1 VIRRA
6 RADDAAILLLLL
18 TLSACGPRFP
28 GVSLPGATTES
39 MTALARGEWPAYA
52 GTYASA
58 RYSPL
63 DQINATNAGH
73 LKVAWRWTSP
83 DHAVR
88 TANATIDPSWLHEG
102 TPIMVNGV
110 LYTSTSLSQVA
121 AIDAASGRTKWVFD
135 PGVWK
140 LGMPTNNG
148 WLHRGVAY
156 WRDGE
161 DERVIMLTGHGAMI
175 ALDAKTGR
183 PIQTFGDK
191 GSVDLVAG
199 LRRPA
204 VPRWVYGNTSP
215 PVVVRDVIVIGSSIL
230 DYPVSGGLPP
240 GDVRGFDVRTGRL
253 VWTFHSVPGAGEI
266 GHETWE
272 KDSAKTTGGANAWS
286 LLSADEELGYVYV
299 PFGTSANDY
308 YGGHRH
314 GDNLFGE
321 ALVCLDARTG
331 KRIWHYQFVRHGR
344 GCPGLC

>member
-1 VIRRA
+1 VADLIRRA
-6 RADDAAILLLLL
+6 LAGDAVILFLLL

-28 GVSLPGATTES
+28 GLSLPGATTES
-39 MTALARGEWPAYA
+39 MRALARGEWPAYA

-63 DQINATNAGH
+63 DQINATNAGD

-102 TPIMVNGV
+102 TPIMVDGV
-110 LYTSTSLSQVA
+110 LYTSTSLSQVV

-161 DERVIMLTGHGAMI
+161 DERVIMPTGHGAMI

-191 GSVDLVAG
+191 GSVDLVEG

-215 PVVVRDVIVIGSSIL
+215 PVVVRDVIGS
-230 DYPVSGGLPP
+230 PVGCLRGTCGDSTSGRVGWCGPSTRCPKVARSATRP
-240 GDVRGFDVRTGRL
+240 GRRTPGSRGARPTPGR
-253 VWTFHSVPGAGEI
+253 
-266 GHETWE
+266 
-272 KDSAKTTGGANAWS
+272 
-286 LLSADEELGYVYV
+286 
-299 PFGTSANDY
+299 
-308 YGGHRH
+308 
-314 GDNLFGE
+314 
-321 ALVCLDARTG
+321 C
-331 KRIWHYQFVRHGR
+331 
-344 GCPGLC
+344 